1 MTYVLEA
8 SGLSAGY
15 GRATILDGIA
25 LALPTGAITAL
36 LGRNGAG
43 KSTLIK
49 TLIGLLPPRA
59 GTIDFAGRSIAG
71 LPPWRIARL
80 GIGYVP
86 EERRIFTDLTV
97 AENLMV
103 GTRAPDDGRP
113 AWTTAQIFALFP
125 NLAERAHASAR
136 QISGGEQQMLAIAR
150 TLMGNPRLL
159 LLDEPSEGL
168 APVIVDEMIAML
180 RRLRDGG
187 ISMLVAEQNLAFA
200 GRLAD
205 HAIIVE
211 TGQVMWAGT
220 MAALQAAPD
229 IAAQRLGV

>member
-1 MTYVLEA
+1 
-8 SGLSAGY
+8 
-15 GRATILDGIA
+15 
-25 LALPTGAITAL
+25 
-36 LGRNGAG
+36 
-43 KSTLIK
+43 
-49 TLIGLLPPRA
+49 
-59 GTIDFAGRSIAG
+59 
-71 LPPWRIARL
+71 
-80 GIGYVP
+80 
-86 EERRIFTDLTV
+86 
-97 AENLMV
+97 
-103 GTRAPDDGRP
+103 
-113 AWTTAQIFALFP
+113 
-125 NLAERAHASAR
+125 
-136 QISGGEQQMLAIAR
+136 MLAIAR